1 MAANKVTLS
10 RLAAHVDGRL
20 EGPDNTQVRGIA
32 ELSAAGTD
40 DLSFLINEQHL
51 EDAKS
56 TKAAA
61 VLISDSLGGVSLP
74 MIWVSNVPE
83 AINMAL
89 ELFAQS
95 PKPTAGVHPTAVIAP
110 GASIGTD
117 VGIGHYVVVQS
128 GSTIGDG
135 SVLEGGCYVG
145 GDCFVGKQ
153 CRFGPGV
160 VVGDR
165 SQIGNCVVLGQNVV
179 IGSEGFGYRFRN
191 GQNCHIPHLGA
202 VRIGDDVEIG
212 AGTCVDRAKFGFT
225 VIGRGTKI
233 DNLVSIAHNVRVGE
247 YCLIAAQTG
256 IAGSAL
262 VGNRVVFGGQV
273 GVRDN
278 ITVGDDVVAG
288 ARAAIHHDLPAGV
301 IVLGMPALE
310 RRQALREQAVL
321 RRLPDWP
328 ARIKKLERRLDELES
343 AADHCQRD

>member
-1 MAANKVTLS
+1 MGANKVTLG
-10 RLAAHVDGRL
+10 RLAAHVAGRL
-20 EGPDNTQVRGIA
+20 EGPDDTELSGIA
-32 ELSAAGTD
+32 ELASAGPEE
-40 DLSFLINEQHL
+40 LSFLINQHDL
-51 EDAKS
+51 ETAKT

-61 VLISDSLGGVSLP
+61 VLVSDSLAPVSLP

-89 ELFAQS
+89 ELFTRPPQAD
-95 PKPTAGVHPTAVIAP
+95 PGIHPTALIATDATL
-110 GASIGTD
+110 GSDVAIGP
-117 VGIGHYVVVQS
+117 YVVVQN
-128 GSTIGDG
+128 GTTVGDG
-135 SVLEGGCYVG
+135 SVLQAGCYLGRDCLVG
-145 GDCFVGKQ
+145 QQ
-153 CRFGPGV
+153 CRFAPGV
-160 VVGDR
+160 VIADR
-165 SQIGNCVVLGQNVV
+165 SQIGNRVVLEQNVV
-179 IGSEGFGYRFRN
+179 IGSQGFGYRCRD
-191 GQNCHIPHLGA
+191 GQHRHIPHLGA

-256 IAGSAL
+256 IAGSAV

-278 ITVGDDVVAG
+278 ITIGDGVVAG
-288 ARAAIHHDLPAGV
+288 ARAAIHHDLPPGV
-301 IVLGMPALE
+301 VVLGMPALE

-328 ARIKKLERRLDELES
+328 ARIKKLEQRLTDLES
-343 AADHCQRD
+343 AADHRQRD